1 MLRGEIR
8 MVDLDPARPGEANKT
23 RPAVIVSND
32 GANGAAARH
41 DCGVVTVLP
50 LTSSTTEVYPFQVFL
65 PAGEAGIDRDSKVQA
80 EQVRSV
86 SIDRVLARI
95 GRVPPERMD
104 EVDEALRL
112 HLAL

>member
-8 MVDLDPARPGEANKT
+8 MVDLAPVQPGEANKT

-32 GANGAAARH
+32 GANGAAARN
-41 DCGVVTVLP
+41 DRGVVTVLP
-50 LTSSTTEVYPFQVFL
+50 LTSNVSHVYPFQVL
-65 PAGEAGIDRDSKVQA
+65 IRATEAGLDRDSKVQA

-86 SIDRVLARI
+86 SVGRILKRVGRIPPDRM
-95 GRVPPERMD
+95 E

-112 HLAL
+112 HLSL